1 MPGIRLRP
9 RAKADLVAI
18 WEYIARDNEAQADAF
33 IKTVDEKFRLLAQN
47 PGIGRVRDELGASVR
62 SLPVGRYVIF
72 FRSGETYLEI
82 IRVLHGARDVQA
94 LFPAKT

>member
-47 PGIGRVRDELGASVR
+47 PNIGRVRDELGASIH

-72 FRSGETYLEI
+72 FRSRETYLEI
-82 IRVLHGARDVQA
+82 VRVLHGARDVQA
-94 LFPAKT
+94 VFPAKA